1 MSGVERGAHPGEH
14 YPHHTGET
22 QKLRHARDWVKQDQV
37 PWTVAVDMLDGATRH
52 AQGPL
57 ANAAYLIDRTGH
69 VMFHALWAG

>member
-52 AQGPL
+52 A
-57 ANAAYLIDRTGH
+57 
-69 VMFHALWAG
+69 